1 MQRRKFIS
9 AALAGAGGIGAA
21 TSFPA
26 PAIAQSMP
34 AVNWRMA
41 SSFPKSLDTIFGVSE
56 RIARRVEEAT
66 DGKFKIR
73 VFAAGE
79 IVPGLQVLDA
89 VQSGTVECG
98 HSAGGYYAGKDPTFG
113 FDGNIPFGM
122 NARQQTAWLL
132 FGGGQEQ
139 MRDLYKE
146 YNIINFMAGNTGA
159 QMGGWFRK
167 ELKTPEDL
175 KGIKFRIG
183 GFGGPVMTKLGV
195 IPQMIP
201 GGDVYI
207 SLEKGTIDGA
217 EWIGPYDDEKLGFYK
232 IAKYY
237 YYPAWWEGCA
247 QLSLFCNIASFNKL
261 PKVYQAIL
269 EAACHEGQ
277 MWMTAKY
284 DAQNPAALRRLVAA
298 GAQLRPFSRSIMDA
312 AFKAA
317 NELYAELSAKNPRFK
332 KVYETWLPYRDEQIL
347 WWSVAEHSFESYM
360 IAATSARSGKR

>member
-1 MQRRKFIS
+1 MQRRTFLEK
-9 AALAGAGGIGAA
+9 AVAGAGAMGAA

-34 AVNWRMA
+34 SVNWRMA
-41 SSFPKSLDTIFGVSE
+41 SSFPKSLDTIFGASE
-56 RIARRVEEAT
+56 RIAKRVEEAT

-79 IVPGLQVLDA
+79 LVPGLQVLDA
-89 VQSGTVECG
+89 VQGGTVECG
-98 HSAGGYYAGKDPTFG
+98 HSAGGYYAGKDMTFG
-113 FDGNIPFGM
+113 FDVNVPFGM
-122 NARQQTAWLL
+122 NARQQAAWML
-132 FGGGQEQ
+132 FGGGHEL

-167 ELKTPEDL
+167 DVKTAEDL
-175 KGIKFRIG
+175 KGLKFRIG
-183 GFGGPVMTKLGV
+183 GFGGPVMAKLGV

-237 YYPAWWEGCA
+237 YYPAWWEGSA
-247 QLSLFCNIASFNKL
+247 QLSLFCNIDAFNKL
-261 PKVYQAIL
+261 PKIYQAIL
-269 EAACHEGQ
+269 EAACHEAQ
-277 MWMTAKY
+277 MWMMAKY
-284 DAQNPAALRRLVAA
+284 DAQNPAALRRLVA
-298 GAQLRPFSRSIMDA
+298 GGTQLRPFSRAIMEA
-312 AFKAA
+312 AYKAA

-332 KVYETWLPYRDEQIL
+332 KVYESWLPFRDEQIL
-347 WWSVAEHSFESYM
+347 WWRVAEYSFESFM
-360 IAATSARSGKR
+360 IAATTNRSGR